1 MSYSADPT
9 FAIRTD
15 LKAVRLNQLLNSVL
29 VWMFI
34 TCAFFIALLTVG
46 YANAQTHDTNSLI
59 TLPFSDFFQHPVG
72 SEGLV
77 INERMRQAQGRQV
90 RLTGYMVQQEKIA
103 PGQFLLAQRPVL
115 MSQHA
120 DGEADDLPPATVL
133 VELSPEQQDS
143 FVAYTRGVIDIVGEL
158 DVGRKEGSD
167 GRVSWVR
174 LRLSSNGTRAMNKF
188 EYLSYQ
194 HSIHHKH

>member
-1 MSYSADPT
+1 MNYSADPT

-15 LKAVRLNQLLNSVL
+15 LKAVRFNQLLDSVL
-29 VWMFI
+29 VWLVI

-46 YANAQTHDTNSLI
+46 YAKAQTLNTNSLI
-59 TLPFSDFFQHPVG
+59 TLPFSDFFQRPIG
-72 SEGLV
+72 SEGL
-77 INERMRQAQGRQV
+77 ILKERMLQAQGRQV
-90 RLTGYMVQQEKIA
+90 RLTGYMVQQEKVA
-103 PGQFLLAQRPVL
+103 PGQFLLAQRPIL
-115 MSQHA
+115 ISQHA

-133 VELSPEQQDS
+133 VELSPEQQDC
-143 FVAYTRGVIDIVGEL
+143 FVAYTRGVIDVVGEL

-174 LRLSSNGTRAMNKF
+174 LILSSNGTRTMNGF

-194 HSIHHKH
+194 HSIQHKH